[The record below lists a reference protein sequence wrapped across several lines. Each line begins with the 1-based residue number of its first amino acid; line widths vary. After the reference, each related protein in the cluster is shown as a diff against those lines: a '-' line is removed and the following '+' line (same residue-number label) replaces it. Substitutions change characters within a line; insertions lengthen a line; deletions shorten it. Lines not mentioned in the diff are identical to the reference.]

1 MKATDYLAEFLLV
14 NEVDRVFGLQGG
26 AVVHLFDS
34 IERLDGVSVTYC
46 HHEQAASLAAV
57 AYSKKRESLGCAI
70 VTTGPACTNAL
81 TGLLAAWQD
90 SSPVIFISGQTRLEH
105 TSYGKRV
112 RQVGSQEFAILDL
125 VKPITKYARLIEDQ
139 NQLPNIIMEAAT
151 AALTGRQG
159 PVWIDFP
166 VNLQWSNI
174 YDPPRISKARAQVD
188 FVARLKQEHIEAVSC
203 ELRTATRPLLVV
215 GNGVRSAGCVNDCI
229 ALIERHKLPFVTSWT
244 ASDILP
250 TDHPLNAGIIGV
262 AGQRGA
268 NKAAFAADLL
278 VCLGCH
284 LGLTQT
290 STLAHTY
297 APNARKVIIDIDP
310 DQLDNLTVPFDLRI
324 NADLSQFFTEFS
336 HVHFEQPLDSWLR
349 KINTLQR
356 MNSVDAALTETLA
369 RGDSEKV
376 NSNFFNSELTR
387 RIPAN
392 ADIVV
397 DGGGTALYTGFQ
409 SSFIKAGQRIIC
421 SSSISAMGT
430 GLPEAVGVSQAK
442 GNGEVYCIIG
452 DGSLMLNLQELQT
465 ISHHSLPIKIIVY
478 NNNGYLAIK
487 HTQESFL
494 EKRYFGTDLENG
506 LSFPDLEKIA
516 GCFEIPY
523 IKSVGIDRMSEV
535 IEEVLITEGPI
546 LVEVITAEMQSMLF
560 QQGYNQNSDGS
571 FSPADLSEMKPFIGA
586 KS

>member
-1 MKATDYLAEFLLV
+1 MKATDYLAKFLLA
-14 NEVDRVFGLQGG
+14 NDVDRVFGLQGG

-34 IERLDGVSVTYC
+34 IECLDGMNVTYC

-57 AYSKKRESLGCAI
+57 AYSKRRGGLGCAI

-90 SSPVIFISGQTRLEH
+90 STPVIFISGQTRIEH

-112 RQVGSQEFAILDL
+112 RQVGSQEFAILDV
-125 VKPITKYARLIEDQ
+125 VKPITKYAQLIESPQ
-139 NQLPNIIMEAAT
+139 KLPEILKEAAT
-151 AALTGRQG
+151 AALSGRQG

-166 VNLQWSNI
+166 VNLQWADI
-174 YDPPRISKARAQVD
+174 YGSSEIPKVQAGTD
-188 FVARLKQEHIEAVSC
+188 FLGQLGAEHIDALSREFTLAK
-203 ELRTATRPLLVV
+203 RPLLVA
-215 GNGVRSAGCVNDCI
+215 GNGIRSARCTEAFISVV
-229 ALIERHKLPFVTSWT
+229 EQHKLPFVTSWT

-262 AGQRGA
+262 AGHRGA
-268 NKAAFAADLL
+268 NKAAFSADLL

-290 STLAHTY
+290 STLTDTY
-297 APNARKVIIDIDP
+297 APNARKVIIDVDS
-310 DQLDNLTVPFDLRI
+310 DQLNNLTVQFDLSI
-324 NADLSQFFTEFS
+324 NANLLDFFSQSLNISFNIRSKT
-336 HVHFEQPLDSWLR
+336 WLNSISTF
-349 KINTLQR
+349 KR
-356 MNSVDAALTETLA
+356 MNSVESTLTDSLSL
-369 RGDSEKV
+369 GDSETV
-376 NSNFFNSELTR
+376 NSNLFNFELTR
-387 RIPAN
+387 RIPSS

-409 SSFIKAGQRIIC
+409 SSFIKVGQRIIC

-442 GNGEVYCIIG
+442 GSGEVYCIIG

-465 ISHHSLPIKIIVY
+465 IRHHSLPIKIIVY

-494 EKRYFGTDLENG
+494 EKRYFGTDINNG
-506 LSFPDLEKIA
+506 LSFPDIEKIA
-516 GCFEIPY
+516 ICFGISY
-523 IKSVGIDRMSEV
+523 IKSVGIQMISEIIDKV
-535 IEEVLITEGPI
+535 ITYKGPM
-546 LVEVITAEMQSMLF
+546 LVEIITPEMQTMLF
-560 QQGYNQNSDGS
+560 QQGYHKNIDGT
-571 FSPADLSEMKPFIGA
+571 FSPANLSEMKPYI
-586 KS
+586 SISN